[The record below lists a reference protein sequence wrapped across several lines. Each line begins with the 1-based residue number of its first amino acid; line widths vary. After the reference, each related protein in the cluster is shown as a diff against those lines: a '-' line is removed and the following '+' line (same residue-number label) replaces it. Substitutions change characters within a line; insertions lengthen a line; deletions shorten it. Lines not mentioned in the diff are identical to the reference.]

1 MDNNQEKL
9 NRLATDVINLS
20 KNILLVHIHF
30 MDRHSLCYLCIRF
43 TVQKLNDRI

>member
-20 KNILLVHIHF
+20 KNILLVHLHF
-30 MDRHSLCYLCIRF
+30 MDMALIMLPLYPFYSSKIE
-43 TVQKLNDRI
+43 